1 MTRVLRHAGV
11 VPTQTESSLWA
22 WPGDSHS
29 VQSAG
34 TWREEIIPVLIK
46 KPHEPSPQ
54 GPMRRVASWSAR
66 FIYRESMLYQVDA

>member
-1 MTRVLRHAGV
+1 MLRHAGV
-11 VPTQTESSLWA
+11 LPTRTESSLRA

-34 TWREEIIPVLIK
+34 ARREEIIPVLIE

-54 GPMRRVASWSAR
+54 GPMHRAASWSAS
-66 FIYRESMLYQVDA
+66 FIYRESTLYKVDA